1 MSPANNYQLFCNLF
15 FFYKLSES
23 ILNLPASATTINDFA
38 EKKKDL
44 RKSFETHSK
53 SYLQAVQSEQVRAK
67 KQDELTLNV
76 LFNVI
81 VTVAEQFFFQ
91 IAEWKTL
98 LLLCDQFF
106 IARCVCCVN
115 VGGKK
120 ACGKIT
126 NTSSIITLCLGEAK
140 NNIKLPRSEY
150 FYGRSSWRSHY
161 LFMGSENWL
170 FLDA

>member
-1 MSPANNYQLFCNLF
+1 MLL
-15 FFYKLSES
+15 
-23 ILNLPASATTINDFA
+23 
-38 EKKKDL
+38 
-44 RKSFETHSK
+44 
-53 SYLQAVQSEQVRAK
+53 LQSRS
-67 KQDELTLNV
+67 N
-76 LFNVI
+76 
-81 VTVAEQFFFQ
+81 FFFQ

-140 NNIKLPRSEY
+140 NNIKLPRSKY

-170 FLDA
+170 FLDAYRPPTASITTPRLCLLLLNRMKHAKRSIIMSSCRLLRHRTVNSKW